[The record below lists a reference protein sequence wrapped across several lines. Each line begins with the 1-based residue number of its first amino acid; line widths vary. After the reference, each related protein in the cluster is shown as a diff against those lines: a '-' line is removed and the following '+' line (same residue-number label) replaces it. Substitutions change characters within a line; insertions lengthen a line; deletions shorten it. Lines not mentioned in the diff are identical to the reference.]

1 METAL
6 TIVLTSFFISCVG
19 FLLVV
24 MISAKRRQR
33 RTARIMQEMMEE
45 YEQVYQRSPDDFL
58 RDNIIEFQHYKWAKM
73 SDKNTEKP

>member
-1 METAL
+1 M

-24 MISAKRRQR
+24 VIAAKRRQR

-58 RDNIIEFQHYKWAKM
+58 RDNIIEFQQYKWAKM
-73 SDKNTEKP
+73 SDKNTKKP

>member
-58 RDNIIEFQHYKWAKM
+58 RDNIIEFQQYKWAKM